1 MAQKIR
7 GYAFRDIRRVEV
19 PRGLG
24 EDWTDYFQTG
34 STPENLETLLDRA
47 PSLGLRLPELT
58 CR

>member
-1 MAQKIR
+1 MSFSLPSVCVRTNQPGA
-7 GYAFRDIRRVEV
+7 V

-24 EDWTDYFQTG
+24 KDWTDYFQAG
-34 STPENLETLLDRA
+34 STPEDFETLLDRA